1 MQDGRPGRL
10 HDRNRALRYPS
21 VRELSTEGRKVFLRA
36 DLNVPLENGV
46 VADDTRIRAVLR
58 TIRFLLDQG
67 SAVIIASH
75 LGRPKGTVVP
85 GLSLRPVAGRL
96 SELLRIKVMFAPDCI
111 GPGVE
116 TMASLLG
123 LGDVLLLENLRFHR
137 EEKEGDM
144 QFAASL
150 ASLAELY
157 VNDAFGTCHRDHAS
171 MCGIPRILGGG
182 YAGFLVEREL
192 EVFDEILS
200 SPSKPFTLLL
210 GGAKVADKIPVIEN
224 LLDRID
230 NLLIG
235 GGMAFTFLKAMGKEI
250 GNSIVEPDSLQIAAR
265 IIEEAGNM
273 GVNVMI
279 PWDVAIA
286 HSPKEGAFA
295 RIVSA
300 DEIPSDQAGL
310 DIGQETSEEYARIIR
325 ESGTVVWN
333 GPMGLFE
340 TPPFDT
346 ATRIV
351 AAAMAEATDRGTTTV
366 VGGGDTVR
374 AVSEAGVSNRLTFV
388 STGGGASLMLLE
400 GRELPALAALGGD

>member
-1 MQDGRPGRL
+1 
-10 HDRNRALRYPS
+10 LRYPS

-96 SELLRIKVMFAPDCI
+96 SKLLRIKVMFAPDCI

-265 IIEEAGNM
+265 IIKEAGNM

-279 PWDVAIA
+279 PWDVARKV
-286 HSPKEGAFA
+286 HLPELCPPM
-295 RIVSA
+295 RYRLTRQVS
-300 DEIPSDQAGL
+300 
-310 DIGQETSEEYARIIR
+310 TSGRKHPRSTPASSGKAERS
-325 ESGTVVWN
+325 SGTVRWGFSRHHPSIRQPGSSRLRWPKPRTGEQPQWSEGATPS
-333 GPMGLFE
+333 GPL
-340 TPPFDT
+340 P
-346 ATRIV
+346 
-351 AAAMAEATDRGTTTV
+351 
-366 VGGGDTVR
+366 
-374 AVSEAGVSNRLTFV
+374 RLAYP
-388 STGGGASLMLLE
+388 TG
-400 GRELPALAALGGD
+400 